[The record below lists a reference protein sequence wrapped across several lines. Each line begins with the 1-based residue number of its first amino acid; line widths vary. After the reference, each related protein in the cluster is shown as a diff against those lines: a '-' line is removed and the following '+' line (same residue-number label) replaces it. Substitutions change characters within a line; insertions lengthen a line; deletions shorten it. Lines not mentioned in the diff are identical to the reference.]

1 MPLSSGL
8 KIYYQLCVPL
18 WNKKK
23 IYSVWSSCLNS
34 LFDKL
39 SCWSLLGLLTWKHMG
54 ESKEGWIFL
63 GNVSLKLF
71 FLGGFYEI
79 DLIALTI
86 RTGQKCSSQCISVFQ
101 NIFWVFHLAIRF
113 DTLVVVKEQWLW
125 TNVWVFTVECKSLL
139 CAALSI
145 RASFLPIHL
154 DVQKKNA
161 LRAVIAEQSKSTQRN
176 PKAVIWKGNGVLL
189 FRSSSPTPLSS
200 GLRQQGCGCGLH
212 ICKWISCFPKDCYF
226 SVKAIEYHC

>member
-1 MPLSSGL
+1 
-8 KIYYQLCVPL
+8 
-18 WNKKK
+18 
-23 IYSVWSSCLNS
+23 
-34 LFDKL
+34 
-39 SCWSLLGLLTWKHMG
+39 MG

-125 TNVWVFTVECKSLL
+125 TNVWVFTVECKTLL

-145 RASFLPIHL
+145 RASFLPMHL
-154 DVQKKNA
+154 DVQKKKKCSACSNSRTIKIHPEKSQSSDLEGKRSA
-161 LRAVIAEQSKSTQRN
+161 PFQIVQPHPLVIRIKTARVRVRVAYLQVNQLLSKRLLFFSKSNR
-176 PKAVIWKGNGVLL
+176 ISLL
-189 FRSSSPTPLSS
+189 TYYLRETS
-200 GLRQQGCGCGLH
+200 G
-212 ICKWISCFPKDCYF
+212 
-226 SVKAIEYHC
+226 

>member
-1 MPLSSGL
+1 MPLSIGL

-18 WNKKK
+18 WNKK
-23 IYSVWSSCLNS
+23 IVFDQVASTLS
-34 LFDKL
+34 LI

-125 TNVWVFTVECKSLL
+125 TNVWVFTVECKSLF
-139 CAALSI
+139 A
-145 RASFLPIHL
+145 
-154 DVQKKNA
+154 
-161 LRAVIAEQSKSTQRN
+161 
-176 PKAVIWKGNGVLL
+176 LL
-189 FRSSSPTPLSS
+189 FQYGHRFCL
-200 GLRQQGCGCGLH
+200 C
-212 ICKWISCFPKDCYF
+212 I
-226 SVKAIEYHC
+226 